1 MKQSGID
8 LFLCVSTD
16 PHMSEYL
23 CDHFKVTEY
32 FSGCTSDNVV
42 LAVDAADADKTLAA
56 LEAAGEKAY
65 RIGRIEAGQ
74 KGVEL
79 C

>member
-1 MKQSGID
+1 MSMMTPVKEEIMRSIDVLRADMKQSGID

-42 LAVDAADADKTLAA
+42 LAVDAESPA
-56 LEAAGEKAY
+56 LWTN
-65 RIGRIEAGQ
+65 
-74 KGVEL
+74 
-79 C
+79 